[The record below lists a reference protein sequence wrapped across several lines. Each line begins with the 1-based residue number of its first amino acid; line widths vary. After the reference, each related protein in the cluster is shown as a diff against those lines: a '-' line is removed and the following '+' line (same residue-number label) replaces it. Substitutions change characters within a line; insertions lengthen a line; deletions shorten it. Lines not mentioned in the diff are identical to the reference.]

1 MKIREIILDFTS
13 LLDITMI
20 ILFFFLLYSSIDVE
34 SVSEKAK
41 AAEASYTE
49 MQQDNEKEQQ
59 EWREKASQ
67 EWERI
72 LAADSN
78 AAANQE
84 ALNAYNEG
92 NGLAFNLHEVESGD
106 VWSLSVLSGNKKIDE
121 ISSDDKAK
129 LKDELKV
136 CIKKAGYESDDV
148 IIATFTYDGSSYG
161 TAKAV
166 PIIENAVINLQR
178 DYKGL
183 YFTSINISK

>member
-13 LLDITMI
+13 LLDVTMI
-20 ILFFFLLYSSIDVE
+20 ILFFFVLYSSIDIE
-34 SVSEKAK
+34 NASEKAK

-49 MQQDNEKEQQ
+49 MQAENEKEQQ

-72 LAADSN
+72 LTADSN

-84 ALNAYNEG
+84 ALSAYNDG
-92 NGLAFNLHEVESGD
+92 SGLAFNLHEVESSN
-106 VWSLSVLSGNKKIDE
+106 VWSLSVLSGNKKLNE
-121 ISSDDKAK
+121 INSDDQYK
-129 LKDELKV
+129 LKDRLIES
-136 CIKKAGYESDDV
+136 IIKAGFESDDV

-161 TAKAV
+161 TAKVV

-178 DYKGL
+178 EYKGL

>member
-13 LLDITMI
+13 LLDVTMI
-20 ILFFFLLYSSIDVE
+20 ILFFFVLYSSIDVE
-34 SVSEKAK
+34 NVSEKAK

-49 MQQDNEKEQQ
+49 MQAENEREQQ

-72 LAADSN
+72 LTADSN

-84 ALNAYNEG
+84 ALSAYNDG
-92 NGLAFNLHEVESGD
+92 SGLAFNLHEVESGN
-106 VWSLSVLSGNKKIDE
+106 VWSLSVLSGNKKLYE
-121 ISSDDKAK
+121 ISSEDQYK
-129 LKDELKV
+129 LKDKLKES
-136 CIKKAGYESDDV
+136 IKKAGFEIDDV

-166 PIIENAVINLQR
+166 PIIEDAFISLQR

>member
-13 LLDITMI
+13 LLDVTMI
-20 ILFFFLLYSSIDVE
+20 ILFFFLLYSSIDIE
-34 SVSEKAK
+34 DASEKAK
-41 AAEASYTE
+41 AAENSYTE
-49 MQQDNEKEQQ
+49 MQEENEKEQQ
-59 EWREKASQ
+59 EWQEKASQ

-84 ALNAYNEG
+84 ALSAYNEG
-92 NGLAFNLHEVESGD
+92 SGLAFNLHEVERGD
-106 VWSLSVLSGNKKIDE
+106 IWSLSILAGNKKLDE
-121 ISSDDKAK
+121 ISSDDKYK
-129 LKDELKV
+129 LKERLKE

-161 TAKAV
+161 TEKAV
-166 PIIENAVINLQR
+166 PLIENAVINVQR

>member
-49 MQQDNEKEQQ
+49 MQQENAKEQQ

-84 ALNAYNEG
+84 ALSAYNEG

-106 VWSLSVLSGNKKIDE
+106 VWSLSVLSGNKKLDE
-121 ISSDDKAK
+121 ISSNDKAK
-129 LKDELKV
+129 LKEELKA

>member
-13 LLDITMI
+13 LLDVTMI
-20 ILFFFLLYSSIDVE
+20 ILFFFVLYSSIDIE
-34 SVSEKAK
+34 NASEKAK

-49 MQQDNEKEQQ
+49 MQAENEKEQQ

-72 LAADSN
+72 LTADSN

-84 ALNAYNEG
+84 ALSAYNDG
-92 NGLAFNLHEVESGD
+92 SGLAFNLHEVESSN
-106 VWSLSVLSGNKKIDE
+106 VWSLSVLSGNKKLNE
-121 ISSDDKAK
+121 INSDDQYK
-129 LKDELKV
+129 LKDRLKES
-136 CIKKAGYESDDV
+136 IIKAGFESDDV

-161 TAKAV
+161 TAKVV

-178 DYKGL
+178 EYKGL